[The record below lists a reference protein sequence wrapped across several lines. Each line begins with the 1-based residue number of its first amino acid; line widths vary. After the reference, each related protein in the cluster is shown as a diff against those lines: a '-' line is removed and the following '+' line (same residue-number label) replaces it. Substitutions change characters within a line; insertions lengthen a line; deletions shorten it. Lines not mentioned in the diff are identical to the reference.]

1 MARRNTITTVIV
13 VLLLLALAVGL
24 MVGLSRALGKN
35 ERETFGITVNGER
48 YEYNAEGLVFGKTT
62 EVTVT
67 APSGSYDV
75 SIKSLA
81 VSEDFEF
88 LIGEEVYSWSN
99 TVYQDF
105 TSGFNVTENSDGF
118 TITYEDLASVLS
130 DALGYPK
137 EDIRVPDVPTD
148 EDLFIMTVTSDDE
161 SISLGFML
169 EDLGGN
175 MSVAGVTLDSSSIIF

>member
-1 MARRNTITTVIV
+1 MT
-13 VLLLLALAVGL
+13 
-24 MVGLSRALGKN
+24 
-35 ERETFGITVNGER
+35 
-48 YEYNAEGLVFGKTT
+48 
-62 EVTVT
+62 VTV
-67 APSGSYDV
+67 PSGSYDV
-75 SIKSLA
+75 NIRSLA
-81 VSEDFEF
+81 VSEDFDF

-118 TITYEDLASVLS
+118 TMTYEDLVSVLS

-148 EDLFIMTVTSDDE
+148 EDLFVMTVTSDDE
-161 SISLGFML
+161 NISIGFMI

-175 MSVAGVTLDSSSIIF
+175 MSVIGVSLDSSSIIF